1 MSDGARSYTGKVIGD
16 SMELT
21 VNFRFLLNA
30 FAIFGSLCWAYFTIE
45 KRITALEE
53 NITTA
58 NEEIAQLVAT
68 HIESATIERQK
79 LEERVAFYEKEFSVN
94 LNPMSWRKKKKK

>member
-58 NEEIAQLVAT
+58 NEEIAQLVEK
-68 HIESATIERQK
+68 HIADATIERKQ
-79 LEERVAFYEKEFSVN
+79 LEERVAFYERE
-94 LNPMSWRKKKKK
+94 LNINPLSWLKKKKK

>member
-45 KRITALEE
+45 KRITAPEE

-58 NEEIAQLVAT
+58 NEEIAQLVEK
-68 HIESATIERQK
+68 HIADATIERQQ
-79 LEERVAFYEKEFSVN
+79 LEERVAFYERE
-94 LNPMSWRKKKKK
+94 LNINPLSWLKKKKK